1 MLPRSSSAW
10 STPWS
15 SPIRAA
21 PEPSQ
26 EDLRVAAGWIAERL
40 APTPLIGGLLKVET
54 VQPTGS
60 FKVRGALAALRA
72 LSAGTEV
79 VAASAGN
86 HGLGVAWAAG
96 ELGLDATIV
105 VPETASPAKVAG
117 LRRFAVRVIQ
127 AGDGYDGA
135 EAHALELTAT
145 SGRAFVSPYNDP
157 WVIAGQASLGFELDA
172 QTSGPLTIV
181 CPVGGGGLIS
191 GVALWA
197 SGRED
202 VRVVGVEPE
211 ASAAMA
217 AAVEAGGVVPVAVGP
232 TLSDGTAGNIEE
244 GSVTVEVVRR
254 EVAELVTVSEEDLAR
269 GIRHLAFEHGLVVE
283 GAGAMAMAALLAG
296 KVEVVGRAVALVTG
310 RNIAASR
317 LVSVLNGGH

>member
-1 MLPRSSSAW
+1 
-10 STPWS
+10 
-15 SPIRAA
+15 
-21 PEPSQ
+21 
-26 EDLRVAAGWIAERL
+26 
-40 APTPLIGGLLKVET
+40 
-54 VQPTGS
+54 
-60 FKVRGALAALRA
+60 
-72 LSAGTEV
+72 V

-86 HGLGVAWAAG
+86 HGLGVAWAAA
-96 ELGLDATIV
+96 ELGRDATIV

-135 EAHALELTAT
+135 EAHALELVAA

-191 GVALWA
+191 GAALWA
-197 SGRED
+197 SGRDD

-217 AAVEAGGVVPVAVGP
+217 AAVGAGRVVPVSVEP

-254 EVAELVTVSEEDLAR
+254 EVAALVTVTEEELAR
-269 GIRHLAFEHGLVVE
+269 GIRHLAFEHGLVAE

-296 KVEVVGRAVALVTG
+296 KVEVVGRVIALVTG
-310 RNIAASR
+310 RNIAAER